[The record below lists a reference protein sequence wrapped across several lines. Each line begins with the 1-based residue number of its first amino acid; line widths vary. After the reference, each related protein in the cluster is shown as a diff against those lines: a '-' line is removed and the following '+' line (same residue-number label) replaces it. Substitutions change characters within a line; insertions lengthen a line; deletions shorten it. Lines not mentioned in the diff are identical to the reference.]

1 MVRDGRADYGH
12 GGVAYDE
19 PEGVEV
25 GSFETFWG
33 DDGFDFAFGG
43 EFGCIFGEGVVGG
56 YPVFGC
62 WLILGCLA
70 SFSHYEY

>member
-1 MVRDGRADYGH
+1 MIRDGRADYGH

-19 PEGVEV
+19 PKGVEV
-25 GSFETFWG
+25 

-62 WLILGCLA
+62 WLR
-70 SFSHYEY
+70 Y